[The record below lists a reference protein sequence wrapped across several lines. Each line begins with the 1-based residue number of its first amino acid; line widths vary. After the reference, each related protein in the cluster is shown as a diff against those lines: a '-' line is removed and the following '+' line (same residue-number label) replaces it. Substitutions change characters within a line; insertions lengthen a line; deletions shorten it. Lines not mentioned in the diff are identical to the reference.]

1 MENNAQQKRLFG
13 RLIITLIAGLF
24 IFANSAPSVAKSPK
38 LKTVSISTSN
48 SLPKVRPRFKIPND
62 PNQVMYL
69 QRSMNANTIVYAV
82 QYLDDGKIDPR
93 NPVRVYWRR
102 FNSGGEARALKYFE
116 RQVAFGVTVRKGA
129 QPGSYSIEFKA
140 LKGRKITLR
149 ETGPY
154 QVELIGKIGSHQVN
168 PIYIYVDLDESGL
181 IPKVI
186 GLRFFGR
193 DIDTGKYI
201 TEVISVSGGEIR
213 Q

>member
-1 MENNAQQKRLFG
+1 MEKLTQQKRRFGWLFVA
-13 RLIITLIAGLF
+13 LFAGLV
-24 IFANSAPSVAKSPK
+24 ILANSAPSIAKSPRF
-38 LKTVSISTSN
+38 KTVSISISN

-62 PNQVMYL
+62 PNQLMYL
-69 QRSMNANTIVYAV
+69 QRSMNANTVVYAV
-82 QYLDDGKIDPR
+82 QYLDNGKINPR

-116 RQVAFGVTVRKGA
+116 RQIAFGVTVRKGA
-129 QPGSYSIEFKA
+129 QAGSYSIEFKA
-140 LKGRKITLR
+140 LKRRKITLR

-154 QVELIGKIGSHQVN
+154 QVELVGKIGSHQVT

-181 IPKVI
+181 ISKVI

-201 TEVISVSGGEIR
+201 TEVISVSGGEI
-213 Q
+213 QQ